1 MERRAPGG
9 VACFM
14 ILAAFALMLAAPAI
28 DEDLGVIR
36 AQDEL
41 IARVG
46 YRLVTANAGMCERK
60 TPASGLVLHGL
71 EQYKGAYSA
80 DARRFFGLGEEP
92 AILAV
97 VPKSPAESA
106 GIRPGDGLT
115 AINGRPVPA
124 ARSGGKPFDR
134 MAAVLDQF
142 DAALAAGPVILDLVR
157 AGTPVQARLTGT
169 PACATRFQV
178 KLSEKMNAAA
188 DGHYVEVNSGFL
200 PEFENEDELAA
211 IVAHEL
217 AHNILRHRAVLDA
230 QGVSRG
236 IFGRFGRSA
245 RRIRET
251 EISADRYSLTLMA
264 NAGYRPQAA
273 AEFWRRFEKEHSRGI
288 FADATHLNGRRRA
301 DMLAAA
307 AAELG
312 R

>member
-1 MERRAPGG
+1 
-9 VACFM
+9 M
-14 ILAAFALMLAAPAI
+14 IAAAFALLLAAPAI
-28 DEDLGVIR
+28 DEELAIIR

-46 YRLVTANAGMCERK
+46 YRLVTANAELCGRR
-60 TPASGLVLHGL
+60 TPASGLLLHGL
-71 EQYKGAYSA
+71 EQYDRAYAA
-80 DARRFFGLGEEP
+80 DAKRFFALGDDP
-92 AILAV
+92 AVLAV
-97 VPKSPAESA
+97 VPGSPADRA
-106 GIRPGDGLT
+106 GVRSGDTLA
-115 AINGRPVPA
+115 AINGAPVPA
-124 ARSGGKPFDR
+124 VRPGGKPFDR
-134 MAAVLDQF
+134 MEAVLDRF
-142 DAALAAGPVILDLVR
+142 DQALVAGPVTLDLMRGGEALRVR
-157 AGTPVQARLTGT
+157 FAGA

-188 DGHYVEVNSGFL
+188 DGNYVEVNSGFL

-236 IFGRFGRSA
+236 IFGRFGKNA
-245 RRIRET
+245 RRIRAT
-251 EISADRYSLTLMA
+251 EIAADRYSLTLMA
-264 NAGYRPQAA
+264 NAGYRPAAA

-307 AAELG
+307 AAELA